1 MRTNDLK
8 SRIRAA
14 YNIVRYGRGHFRMMT
29 CGKCGSII
37 IHRIS
42 ENEVNTNF
50 FKDGYQI
57 DQVWSEFSQCQKC
70 GAVCKEIQLWNFDGD
85 PLKIDKEITV
95 KREDK

>member
-42 ENEVNTNF
+42 ENEVNTKF
-50 FKDGYQI
+50 IKDGYQI
-57 DQVWSEFSQCQKC
+57 LSARNAALFAMKFSS
-70 GAVCKEIQLWNFDGD
+70 GILMEIH
-85 PLKIDKEITV
+85 
-95 KREDK
+95 

>member
-1 MRTNDLK
+1 M
-8 SRIRAA
+8 
-14 YNIVRYGRGHFRMMT
+14 
-29 CGKCGSII
+29 
-37 IHRIS
+37 
-42 ENEVNTNF
+42 NTNF
-50 FKDGYQI
+50 IKDGYQI

>member
-50 FKDGYQI
+50 IKNALKSI
-57 DQVWSEFSQCQKC
+57 IWMKKC
-70 GAVCKEIQLWNFDGD
+70 TILR
-85 PLKIDKEITV
+85 TV
-95 KREDK
+95 KTKKAMIFQ